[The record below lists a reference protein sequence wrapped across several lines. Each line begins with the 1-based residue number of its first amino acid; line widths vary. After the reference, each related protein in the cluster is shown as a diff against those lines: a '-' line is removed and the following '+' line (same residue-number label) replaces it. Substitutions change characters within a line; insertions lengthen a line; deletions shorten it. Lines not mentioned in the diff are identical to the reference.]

1 MQLNLYEILNIKKGN
16 SVWILKNIDT
26 LIKLE
31 ITVPSGKRLLQSNVQ
46 YVLEY
51 YSICWQTDCT

>member
-1 MQLNLYEILNIKKGN
+1 MQLNLYEISNIKKGN